1 MAEAYVLMKCSRV
14 PWPVENLLA
23 FEEEICVMNLG
34 VLPLMLRYM
43 NTQTADSPYQFTLSL
58 VPLLRNT
65 HEDPRRGR
73 KQEKSMT
80 FLLFCTKVLHSSFP

>member
-43 NTQTADSPYQFTLSL
+43 NTPDRCHTLSIYISSRTI
-58 VPLLRNT
+58 VPK
-65 HEDPRRGR
+65 HSRR
-73 KQEKSMT
+73 
-80 FLLFCTKVLHSSFP
+80 P